1 MYDQVLCVPPAVSE
15 SNKMKVLR
23 KTDIEILLAED
34 IGRDLLCQFFGL
46 DA

>member
-15 SNKMKVLR
+15 SNKMKVLKR
-23 KTDIEILLAED
+23 ADIKILLAED
-34 IGRDLLCQFFGL
+34 IGRYLLGQFFGL